1 MWGTWEGSGLEIEIQ
16 VSLIFK
22 AMKLGELSEGMRK
35 GPRTELTAP
44 LLRGQGHK
52 EKSVK
57 ETEQLPKEYDVLKT

>member
-1 MWGTWEGSGLEIEIQ
+1 M
-16 VSLIFK
+16 FK
-22 AMKLGELSEGMRK
+22 AMKLGELSEGMKK

-44 LLRGQGHK
+44 LLRHQGHK